1 MTNIPNS
8 MPENF
13 EIFNMYEWSIRKVVF
28 RHTKVYRT
36 YLIGYVP
43 SYNKLEITCVNRIY
57 LEQRVI
63 SEEGTDRNYLLC
75 GQSGLTDLAEDIWRD
90 HKKIVRIIYEA
101 DISHKYKD
109 LDDELYHNK
118 LIERYGP
125 DLYMFL

>member
-1 MTNIPNS
+1 MSNIPNS

-13 EIFNMYEWSIRKVVF
+13 EIYNIYEWSIRKVVF
-28 RHTKVYRT
+28 RHMKVYRT

-57 LEQRVI
+57 LEQRLI
-63 SEEGTDRNYLLC
+63 SEEGTNSNYLLC
-75 GQSGLTDLAEDIWRD
+75 GKSGLTDEAEDIWFY
-90 HKKIVRIIYEA
+90 HKKIVRIKYEI

-109 LDDELYHNK
+109 ADDELYHNK

-125 DLYMFL
+125 HFYMFP

>member
-1 MTNIPNS
+1 MSIITNSIS
-8 MPENF
+8 ENF
-13 EIFNMYEWSIRKVVF
+13 EIINIYEWSIRKVMY
-28 RHTKVYRT
+28 RREKRYRT

-43 SYNKLEITCVNRIY
+43 SYNKLEITCASRIY
-57 LEQRVI
+57 LEERVI

-109 LDDELYHNK
+109 LDDELYYNK
-118 LIERYGP
+118 LKERYGP
-125 DLYMFL
+125 DLYMFP

>member
-1 MTNIPNS
+1 MNIIPNS
-8 MPENF
+8 IPEHFDIYN
-13 EIFNMYEWSIRKVVF
+13 IYEWSIRKVVF

-57 LEQRVI
+57 LKQRLI
-63 SEEGTDRNYLLC
+63 SDESTDSIFSLC
-75 GQSGLTDLAEDIWRD
+75 GSPGLTDLAEDIWRD
-90 HKKIVRIIYEA
+90 HKKIVRIIYET
-101 DISHKYKD
+101 DLSHKYKD

-125 DLYMFL
+125 YFYMFP